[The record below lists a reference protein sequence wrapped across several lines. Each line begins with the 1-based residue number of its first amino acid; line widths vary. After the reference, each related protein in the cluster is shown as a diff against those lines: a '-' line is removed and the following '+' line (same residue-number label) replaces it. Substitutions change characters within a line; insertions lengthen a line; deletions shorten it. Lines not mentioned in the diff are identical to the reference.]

1 MVRSFST
8 GQHVFGEGEIMSGDL
23 LPVRL
28 SLRFTVR
35 IITLLVIFRIT
46 VTHLTVN
53 LTDIH
58 SISERTDKSGFARD
72 VSPEGSSLQFFR
84 SPEHSFP
91 NLQIT
96 PFPNRRSC
104 RRGDQTPQQ
113 TGPTIR
119 QDGSQ
124 NRFPAAAI
132 ADRTRHLS
140 SASTPISDPSQIS

>member
-1 MVRSFST
+1 
-8 GQHVFGEGEIMSGDL
+8 MSGDL

-84 SPEHSFP
+84 SQEHSFP
-91 NLQIT
+91 NLQSPLLPTTGVAAGEIQ
-96 PFPNRRSC
+96 P
-104 RRGDQTPQQ
+104 QTKPAPQFVRA
-113 TGPTIR
+113 GPQI
-119 QDGSQ
+119 
-124 NRFPAAAI
+124 RFPATATAEP
-132 ADRTRHLS
+132 HP
-140 SASTPISDPSQIS
+140 SAFIGFYANF